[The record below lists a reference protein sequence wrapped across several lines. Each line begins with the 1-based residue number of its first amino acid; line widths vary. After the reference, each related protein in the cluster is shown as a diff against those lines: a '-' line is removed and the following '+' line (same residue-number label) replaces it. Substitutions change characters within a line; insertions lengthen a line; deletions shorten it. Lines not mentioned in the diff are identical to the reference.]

1 LDQWRAERVRLSK
14 HAAAS
19 SPLAGAR
26 VCERVVVF
34 SKRDLVPEWGIE
46 VWKLS
51 AYLPFDT
58 TAHGVAFVSVA
69 LPKGYG
75 RKISRAED
83 NFCVM

>member
-1 LDQWRAERVRLSK
+1 MRLSK
-14 HAAAS
+14 HATAS

-46 VWKLS
+46 VWKSS
-51 AYLPFDT
+51 AYLPFGT
-58 TAHGVAFVSVA
+58 IAHGVAFVSAA

-75 RKISRAED
+75 CKIFRAED

>member
-1 LDQWRAERVRLSK
+1 MTFAPVPRALLAFRVSDFGGAPFLIYDQRDPGALDRWRAERMRLSN
-14 HAAAS
+14 HSAAS

-51 AYLPFDT
+51 A
-58 TAHGVAFVSVA
+58 
-69 LPKGYG
+69 
-75 RKISRAED
+75 
-83 NFCVM
+83 